1 VERNESELA
10 YLADIREAL
19 TAEAVSMI
27 DFDRL
32 RIWLDQLAVDL
43 PILHRDRDEATVLRE
58 DYQNRIGGMLKAI
71 AVAERG
77 RPALGD
83 ALEIIDNLPARSATE
98 LIDCYRRTSAR
109 FRDTFPT
116 SFGLI
121 TQRRAPENSN
131 THMTKR
137 A

>member
-1 VERNESELA
+1 MEKNESELA

-19 TAEAVSMI
+19 AAEAVTMI

-32 RIWLDQLAVDL
+32 KIWLDQLAADL
-43 PILHRDRDEATVLRE
+43 PILHRDRDEAKILRE

-77 RPALGD
+77 RPALGE
-83 ALEIIDNLPARSATE
+83 ALEIIDHLPARSATE

-121 TQRRAPENSN
+121 TQRRAPANSN
-131 THMTKR
+131 SQMSKR